1 MVLSGAMH
9 AGNTKLL
16 RASRFPVCSGLR
28 RLSLMS
34 TPPRAH
40 VSSYSKSL
48 PMRDVSFTGRAI
60 DQSSAPLRIGGARG
74 FRTSVVTAAL
84 KNGIVG
90 LPNVGKV
97 RNIPIECHRMC
108 LECVDCLA
116 F

>member
-1 MVLSGAMH
+1 
-9 AGNTKLL
+9 
-16 RASRFPVCSGLR
+16 
-28 RLSLMS
+28 MS

>member
-16 RASRFPVCSGLR
+16 RASRLPVCSGLR

-34 TPPRAH
+34 APSRAH
-40 VSSYSKSL
+40 TGSYIKSL
-48 PMRDVSFTGRAI
+48 PMRNVSYTGRAI
-60 DQSSAPLRIGGARG
+60 DGPHRVGGARG

-97 RNIPIECHRMC
+97 RNIRT
-108 LECVDCLA
+108 
-116 F
+116 